1 MTLHTKVLSLI
12 DGRQTFKK
20 KKKLIEWLMK
30 KELLQGK
37 MKCKLCKKRMKLE
50 KHSNVDG
57 LQWKC
62 RRKKHRGKT
71 TKKSVR
77 SLSLFQRS
85 KLSLFSWM
93 KYIYR
98 FSQGLQLRQID
109 MLQDGVA
116 GSSRTLSKI
125 SLKLRKVCKSAIKR
139 RERRG
144 KQRLGGPNEFVMLDE
159 SNFYHK
165 RKYGRG
171 RFGPTWRRRKWVFG
185 MLGIRGKRR
194 RPILRL
200 VKQRSR
206 RHLIPLVTKYV
217 RQGTTVITDM
227 WRAYTTAIAES
238 GFVHFSVNHSRSF
251 VNPDTGAHTQNIER
265 AWSTYKSQVWRLR
278 GNRTVKTLKSH
289 LALIEWTHWL
299 ANEHK
304 DGPLGR
310 LLHDIRHFRKF

>member
-1 MTLHTKVLSLI
+1 
-12 DGRQTFKK
+12 
-20 KKKLIEWLMK
+20 MK
-30 KELLQGK
+30 MELLQGK
-37 MKCKLCKKRMKLE
+37 MKCKLCKKRRKLE

-77 SLSLFQRS
+77 
-85 KLSLFSWM
+85 
-93 KYIYR
+93 
-98 FSQGLQLRQID
+98 FSQGLQLRQMD

-116 GSSRTLSKI
+116 GSSRTLSKM
-125 SLKLRKVCKSAIKR
+125 SQKLRKVCKRAIKR

-185 MLGIRGKRR
+185 MLGIRGTRR

-227 WRAYTTAIAES
+227 WRAYITAITES

-251 VNPDTGAHTQNIER
+251 VNPVTGAHTQNIER

-278 GNRTVKTLKSH
+278 GNRTEKTLKNASV
-289 LALIEWTHWL
+289 T
-299 ANEHK
+299 N
-304 DGPLGR
+304 
-310 LLHDIRHFRKF
+310 

>member
-1 MTLHTKVLSLI
+1 
-12 DGRQTFKK
+12 
-20 KKKLIEWLMK
+20 
-30 KELLQGK
+30 
-37 MKCKLCKKRMKLE
+37 MKLE

-227 WRAYTTAIAES
+227 WRAYTHCNRRKWLCPFLCEPQPVICEPR
-238 GFVHFSVNHSRSF
+238 HRS
-251 VNPDTGAHTQNIER
+251 PHP
-265 AWSTYKSQVWRLR
+265 K
-278 GNRTVKTLKSH
+278 H
-289 LALIEWTHWL
+289 
-299 ANEHK
+299 
-304 DGPLGR
+304 
-310 LLHDIRHFRKF
+310 

>member
-1 MTLHTKVLSLI
+1 MNAHPTHGTAPPGTFMLRVLYYMRFTL
-12 DGRQTFKK
+12 
-20 KKKLIEWLMK
+20 
-30 KELLQGK
+30 
-37 MKCKLCKKRMKLE
+37 
-50 KHSNVDG
+50 N
-57 LQWKC
+57 
-62 RRKKHRGKT
+62 HR
-71 TKKSVR
+71 
-77 SLSLFQRS
+77 L
-85 KLSLFSWM
+85 
-93 KYIYR
+93 

-109 MLQDGVA
+109 LLQDGVA
-116 GSSRTLSKI
+116 GSSRTLSTI

-265 AWSTYKSQVWRLR
+265 AWSTYKSQVWRLQR
-278 GNRTVKTLKSH
+278 NRTVKTLKSH
-289 LALIEWTHWL
+289 LAFIEWTHWL

-310 LLHDIRHFRKF
+310 LLHDIRHFCKF